1 MRRIAQNALLG
12 AYRALFARGL
22 LRSAWGRRLFFALY
36 EFYKNS
42 FEAGPIGALRAYVP
56 EGGVVIDV
64 GANVGF
70 FAERFARW
78 VGPAGRVVAIEPEA
92 ANFAELA
99 RRLGAKGLGR
109 RVEARRAVADVKS
122 GRAHLVLNPD
132 HPGDHRLGEEGEPV
146 TAVRLDE
153 LVPAGRAVALIKVD
167 VQGAELRV
175 LAGASAILARDR
187 PALFV
192 EVDPAGLVRYG
203 GSVDGLLGWLA
214 GQGYTPHTLTRAGP
228 RPCARGELDGILAR
242 RGYTDLLFLAD
253 PL

>member
-1 MRRIAQNALLG
+1 MRRAAQNAMLG
-12 AYRALFARGL
+12 AYRVLFARGL

-36 EFYKNS
+36 EFYKNL
-42 FEAGPIGALRAYVP
+42 FEAGPIGALRAFVP
-56 EGGVVIDV
+56 EGGVVIDA

-99 RRLGAKGLGR
+99 RRLGAKGLGQ
-109 RVEARRAVADVKS
+109 RVDARQAVADAKS

-132 HPGDHRLGEEGEPV
+132 HPGDHRLGEAGEPV

-167 VQGAELRV
+167 VQGAEMRV
-175 LAGASAILARDR
+175 LAGASAILTRDR

-203 GSVDGLLGWLA
+203 SSVDGLLGWLA
-214 GQGYTPHTLTRAGP
+214 GQGYAPHTLTRTGP
-228 RPCARGELDGILAR
+228 RPCTRGELDGILAR